1 MNAEIGTR
9 KRTRFVSESAYQ
21 AASLFSGTVSKFG
34 YFIRFWNTEIFRMI
48 FLTLLFE
55 NNRKNLLILKFKLK

>member
-21 AASLFSGTVSKFG
+21 AASLFSGTVSQNLGILSDFGIKKF
-34 YFIRFWNTEIFRMI
+34 
-48 FLTLLFE
+48 
-55 NNRKNLLILKFKLK
+55 